1 MEPSELFMWVWA
13 IGATML
19 AVLFNHRASMR
30 GKMLVVLTIG
40 IRHIAEGKAEVSI
53 KDGEVLLK
61 KVEGKNAT
69 TN

>member
-13 IGATML
+13 VSATIL
-19 AVLFNHRASMR
+19 AVFFRYHASMR

-61 KVEGKNAT
+61 KVEGKNVTA
-69 TN
+69 N

>member
-30 GKMLVVLTIG
+30 GG
-40 IRHIAEGKAEVSI
+40 RCPSHHGHAE
-53 KDGEVLLK
+53 DGEHDRVA
-61 KVEGKNAT
+61 VAHSS
-69 TN
+69 